1 MSDAAATEARGAAR
15 VAVIG
20 AGTMG
25 RGIAQL
31 ALQAGHVVTLVEPN
45 ASTAASASTALHDLF
60 ERLAA
65 KGRLD
70 ETPSAL
76 LDRLTL
82 AGDVTAAAGADWVIE
97 AVPEDLRLKRELFAR
112 LAEVAP
118 RARLATNTSTLSVT
132 AIAAGCARAEDV
144 IGMHFF
150 NPPRL
155 MRLVEV
161 VPGVET
167 RASLVTEAVVFARQ
181 LGREPV
187 VAQDSPGFIVNRLA
201 RPYYLEALRL
211 HAEGVP
217 LATCDAAMR
226 AAGFAM
232 GPFELLDL
240 IGLDVN
246 LASSESVYQAFYQEP
261 RYRPHPL
268 QRRMVEAGLL
278 GRKVGRGFYRYDER
292 GRRLDSDEREPR
304 PRDAAALIGPGTTVD
319 GRSDADARPRPAVEV
334 LGDGP
339 VAEALRAHLP
349 PIPVGAQAD
358 IILDAGMQPAS
369 QPGRTA
375 ANGGQ
380 LLVLAWGRSAST
392 ATEALLGTGKAPEG
406 AATHHGRSV
415 LGFSVVPGARSDSAR
430 LTLELLAPPSQEAA
444 EAAGRAA
451 TVLEAAGVT
460 VLHVPDQPGGVAF
473 RLVALLVNE
482 AVTAL
487 AEGLAVKEDLDTAMR
502 LGVNYP
508 LGPLE
513 WGERLGLANVLAA
526 LDSLHR
532 ETGAARF
539 APHPLLR
546 RLVAMGRTTFT
557 TPSDQQP
564 PPTDPLSDT
573 MEQ

>member
-1 MSDAAATEARGAAR
+1 MSDTGATEVSGAPR

-31 ALQAGHVVTLVEPN
+31 ALQAGHQVTLVEPN
-45 ASTAASASTALHDLF
+45 GSTAASASTALRDLF
-60 ERLAA
+60 ELLAA
-65 KGRLD
+65 KGRLVD
-70 ETPSAL
+70 TPSAL
-76 LDRLTL
+76 LDRLTVTD
-82 AGDVTAAAGADWVIE
+82 DVIAAAGADWVIE
-97 AVPEDLRLKRELFAR
+97 AVPEDLRLKRALFAR
-112 LAEVAP
+112 LAEVAAH
-118 RARLATNTSTLSVT
+118 ARLATNTSTLSVT
-132 AIAAGCARAEDV
+132 AIAAGCTRPADV

-150 NPPRL
+150 NPPGL

-161 VPGVET
+161 VPGVAT
-167 RASLVTEAVVFARQ
+167 RASLVTEAVAFARR

-217 LATCDAAMR
+217 VAICDAAMR

-268 QRRMVEAGLL
+268 QRRRVEAGLL
-278 GRKVGRGFYRYDER
+278 GRKVGRGFYRYDEH

-304 PRDAAALIGPGTTVD
+304 SHDAGALIGPGTTV
-319 GRSDADARPRPAVEV
+319 GGGSDADDQPSAAVEV

-339 VAEALRAHLP
+339 VAETLRTLLPPVPSGVQAHL
-349 PIPVGAQAD
+349 
-358 IILDAGMQPAS
+358 ILDAGMQPAS
-369 QPGRTA
+369 QPGRA
-375 ANGGQ
+375 AAHGGQ
-380 LLVLAWGRSAST
+380 LLVLAWGRSASA
-392 ATEALLGTGKAPEG
+392 ATEALLGTGVAHDGG
-406 AATHHGRSV
+406 AMHQGRAV
-415 LGFSVVPGARSDSAR
+415 LGFSLVPGARSDDAP
-430 LTLELLAPPSQEAA
+430 LALELLAPPTREAA
-444 EAAGRAA
+444 EAAARAA
-451 TVLEAAGVT
+451 AMLEAAGVT

-487 AEGLAVKEDLDTAMR
+487 AEGLAVRKDLDTAMR

-513 WGERLGLANVLAA
+513 WGERLGLATVLAA

-557 TPSDQQP
+557 DQQE
-564 PPTDPLSDT
+564 PPTDSLSDT
-573 MEQ
+573 MER